1 MTEHVV
7 HVGIEGAPY
16 DVLVGV
22 GTLGTLG
29 SRVAELLGPK
39 RAFVVTDT
47 NVGPLYLEKVAISLE
62 EAGIEVLS
70 HVFAA
75 GEQNKTVDTWAR
87 ICRAMAHAG
96 CDRDT
101 VVVALGGGVT
111 GDMAGFAAA
120 SFMRG
125 VRLVQVPTSLLAM
138 VDSSVGGKT
147 AIDIPEGK
155 NLVGAFLQP
164 KLVLADVDCLS
175 TLAPGQLADACGE
188 VIKHAVLADPGLF
201 AHLERY
207 PLTDA
212 GRTPE
217 ELAAVVADNVR
228 IKRDVVVEDE
238 RERGLRQTLNLGHT
252 LGHAIEAASD
262 FSLGHGTCVAI
273 GLCMVARAAAALGRC
288 DGDAA
293 RRIERCVRLHG
304 LPTGTDTPAERIV
317 ELACHDKKRHADSVN
332 LVVPH
337 AIGSCGIERVSFDEL
352 AAIVRLGQESE
363 GNS

>member
-1 MTEHVV
+1 MTETII

-16 DVLVGV
+16 DVSVGV
-22 GTLGTLG
+22 GTLHGLG
-29 SRVAELLGPK
+29 SRIAELLDPK
-39 RAFVVTDT
+39 RAFVVTET
-47 NVGPLYLEKVAISLE
+47 NVAPLYLEQVAVSLE
-62 EAGIEVLS
+62 DAGIEVAT
-70 HVFAA
+70 HTFVA
-75 GEQNKTVDTWAR
+75 GEQSKTIDTWAR
-87 ICRAMAHAG
+87 ICRAMAAAG

-164 KLVLADVDCLS
+164 KLVLADAACLA
-175 TLAPGQLADACGE
+175 TLPRMQLADACGE
-188 VIKHAVLADPGLF
+188 VIKHAVLADPELF

-207 PLTDA
+207 PLTDE
-212 GRTPE
+212 GRSFE
-217 ELAAVVADNVR
+217 EMAVVIADNVR
-228 IKRDVVVEDE
+228 IKRDVVVADE
-238 RERGLRQTLNLGHT
+238 RERNLRQTLNLGHT

-262 FSLGHGTCVAI
+262 YALGHGACVAT
-273 GLCMVARAAAALGRC
+273 GLCMVARASAKMGWC
-288 DGDAA
+288 DEATSS
-293 RRIERCVRLHG
+293 RIERCVSLHG
-304 LPTGTDTPAERIV
+304 LPTCTDIPAERII

-332 LVVPH
+332 LVIPR
-337 AIGSCGIERVSFDEL
+337 AIGTCEIKRVGFEELKTIVEL
-352 AAIVRLGQESE
+352 AQERELAS
-363 GNS
+363 